1 MCTICVEKISYLA
14 PGQFIHIHFGEIRK
28 TGFHE
33 PVWLAFFRKVR
44 FGTLWTTPMYG
55 TTKTMN
61 VKIIQTYPV
70 NLSPIE
76 ALLLDGSLNYPEQAL
91 SAKTKVE

>member
-1 MCTICVEKISYLA
+1 MAEYLTYLA

-28 TGFHE
+28 NGFHE
-33 PVWLAFFRKVR
+33 PVWLAFFVRKVW
-44 FGTLWTTPMYG
+44 FGTLWTPPMIG
-55 TTKTMN
+55 TTKTIN
-61 VKIIQTYPV
+61 VKFVMTYSV

-91 SAKTKVE
+91 SAKTKVG